1 MTDLLAFVGSARA
14 GGNTD
19 VLVDEVLRGAAAAG
33 ASAVKVRL
41 IDLDMAPCLGC
52 MTCTAGSCRQHD
64 DDVGPLLE
72 RMVAAQG
79 LLFATPVY
87 FWNVSG
93 LMKTLWDRMLPLA
106 GLDLTADPVTMDPLL
121 RGKVAGTV
129 VVQEEA
135 QGPHA
140 SIIRTFFERN
150 LADFGV
156 RHVGELYAYG
166 ALERGA
172 VRGDAAGM
180 AGAFDL
186 GRDLA
191 RALDGRDRP

>member
-19 VLVDEVLRGAAAAG
+19 VLVDEVIRGAVAAG
-33 ASAVKVRL
+33 GDGEKVRL

-52 MTCTAGSCRQHD
+52 MTCTAEGCRQHD
-64 DDVGPLLE
+64 DDIAALLQ
-72 RMVAAQG
+72 RMITAPA

-106 GLDLTADPVTMDPLL
+106 GLDLTATPVTMDPLL
-121 RGKVAGTV
+121 RGKAAGTV

-140 SIIRTFFERN
+140 SVIRTFFERN
-150 LADFGV
+150 FADFGM
-156 RHVGELYAYG
+156 RPVGDVYAYS
-166 ALERGA
+166 ALRRGA
-172 VRGDAAGM
+172 VRDDRVAM
-180 AGAFDL
+180 ATAHDL
-186 GRDLA
+186 GRALI
-191 RALDGRDRP
+191 RACDSQAVP